1 MLKVE
6 DVIKKLELIETVK
19 DGLQELIDKQTTPEF
34 YNALDSA
41 QELLDEFADSLRGL
55 KVQV

>member
-6 DVIKKLELIETVK
+6 DVIKKLELIEETK
-19 DGLQELIDKQTTPEF
+19 NGIQELIDKQTTSEF
-34 YNALDSA
+34 YCVLDNALN
-41 QELLDEFADSLRGL
+41 LLDELAESLRGM

>member
-6 DVIKKLELIETVK
+6 DVIKKLELIGETK
-19 DGLQELIDKQTTPEF
+19 NGIQELIDKQTTSEF
-34 YNALDSA
+34 YCVLDNALN
-41 QELLDEFADSLRGL
+41 LLDELAESLRGM

>member
-6 DVIKKLELIETVK
+6 DVIKKLELIKTVK
-19 DGLQELIDKQTTPEF
+19 GSLQELIDKQTATEF